1 MKGEILMKKLI
12 SILLTLTLIASLCT
26 CGAAGTGEQVA
37 VETTAAAQS
46 GLMVGY
52 AKENISPE
60 ESVPLSGS
68 ANRGV
73 SSGMLDYLFATCVA
87 MSNAGEDTALIFSLD
102 IQNAYSPT
110 ASWRNAISRS
120 TGIPEDRIM
129 LCFTHTHSA
138 PDTGSDAASIGR
150 YNSLVSDKLVK
161 AAKAA
166 IKDMS
171 PAQAFTSSVE
181 TENLNFVRR
190 YIMNDGTLCGDNFG
204 STESGYKCHE
214 TEVDNV
220 LQLVKFTREAG
231 DDVLMANFQ
240 MHSNF
245 TIKETQVSSDVAG
258 AFRDALEQ
266 KSGVN
271 VIYLNGAS
279 GNVNPKSRFAEENI
293 VSTHKEWGQK
303 LADYAMS
310 AAENFAPAELTTV
323 TSEQSVFTIE
333 TNHADDHL
341 AAKAAEINT
350 YFESTGDRSGADK
363 MCAEAGISSIYHAS
377 TIVGNSRRDKTATVE
392 LDVICIGDIA
402 FMFAPVEMFDTNGM
416 YIKENSPYAMTFIC
430 GYANHCQ
437 GYMPSEQAYELIGY
451 EVATTMFAKGTAE
464 KVADEILRMLNNQY
478 GQ

>member
-1 MKGEILMKKLI
+1 MKKLI
-12 SILLTLTLIASLCT
+12 SLFLVFVLTISLCA
-26 CGAAGTGEQVA
+26 CGTAGTAEQPGA
-37 VETTAAAQS
+37 QTTAPAS
-46 GLMVGY
+46 GGLMVGF
-52 AKENISPE
+52 AKENITPE
-60 ESVPLSGS
+60 ETVPLSGS
-68 ANRGV
+68 ASRGE
-73 SSGMLDYLFATCVA
+73 SNGMLDYLFATCVA
-87 MSNAGEDTALIFSLD
+87 MSNGGEDTVLVYSLD

-110 ASWRNAISRS
+110 ASWRNTISRS

-138 PDTGSDAASIGR
+138 PDTGSEAASISR
-150 YNSLVSDKLVK
+150 YNSKVSDKLVK
-161 AAKAA
+161 AAKTAVE
-166 IKDMS
+166 DMS
-171 PAQAFTSSVE
+171 AAQAYTSSIA

-190 YIMNDGTLCGDNFG
+190 YIMNDGTLVGDNFG
-204 STESGYKCHE
+204 DTSSGYKCHE

-220 LQLVKFTREAG
+220 LQLVKFVRQEG
-231 DDVLMANFQ
+231 DDIIMANFQ

-245 TIKETQVSSDVAG
+245 TIREPSVSSDVAG

-279 GNVNPKSRFAEENI
+279 GNVNPNSRFADENI
-293 VSTHKEWGQK
+293 VSTHREWGQK

-341 AAKAAEINT
+341 AAKASEINA

-402 FMFAPVEMFDTNGM
+402 FMFAPVELFDTSGM
-416 YIKENSPYAMTFIC
+416 YIKEKSPYDMTFIC

-464 KVADEILRMLNNQY
+464 KVADEILRMLNDHY
-478 GQ
+478 EK